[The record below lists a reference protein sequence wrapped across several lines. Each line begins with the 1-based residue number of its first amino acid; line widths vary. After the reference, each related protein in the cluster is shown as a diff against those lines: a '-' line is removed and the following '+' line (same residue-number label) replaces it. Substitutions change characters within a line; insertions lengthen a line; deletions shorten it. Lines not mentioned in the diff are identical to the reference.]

1 MTDVL
6 LLGEPMGLFS
16 ATEYGSLKEATSFNK
31 SVAGAEINVGIGL
44 SRLGHQVE
52 YISKLGKDPIGEFIF
67 EALEKEK
74 IGTDYVTFDE
84 INRTGI
90 MLKNK
95 VKDADPDTAYYRK
108 GSAFSTLSIKEVEK
122 IDFSKVKVL
131 HVTGIPPALS
141 ESVREV
147 TEFLMKQAKAA
158 GTFIT
163 FDPNLR
169 PALWSSTDEM
179 LSVLN
184 TLAHYADVVLP
195 GISEG
200 ETLMGSSDSEDIA
213 RFYHDKGAKVVITK
227 SGSEGA
233 YVSEKG
239 KATVNVPGFKVLEV
253 VDTVGAGDGFAVGI
267 LHAYLEGLDW
277 KAAAKHAN
285 AIGSLQ
291 VQHAGDNEGLPTKT
305 ILKEYIAKQNR

>member
-16 ATEYGSLKEATSFNK
+16 ATGYGSLKEAMTFNK

-52 YISKLGKDPIGEFIF
+52 YITKLGKDPIGEFIF
-67 EALEKEK
+67 EALQKEA
-74 IGTDYVTFDE
+74 IGTNFVTFDE
-84 INRTGI
+84 DHNTGL

-95 VKDADPDTAYYRK
+95 VKDDDPDTAYYRK
-108 GSAFSTLSIKEVEK
+108 SSAFSTLSKKDVEN
-122 IDFSKVKVL
+122 IDFNNIKVL

-141 ESVREV
+141 PSVREAV
-147 TEFLMKQAKAA
+147 EYLMQKAKKA

-169 PALWSSTDEM
+169 PALWESTQEM
-179 LSVLN
+179 LEVLN
-184 TLAHYADVVLP
+184 ALAKYADVVLP

-200 ETLMGSSDSEDIA
+200 ETLVGSSDVEAIA
-213 RFYHDKGAKVVITK
+213 QFYKKNGADVVITK
-227 SGSEGA
+227 SGSQGA
-233 YVSEKG
+233 YVTEKS
-239 KATVNVPGFKVLEV
+239 KETINVSGFKVEKV
-253 VDTVGAGDGFAVGI
+253 IDTVGAGDGFAVGI
-267 LHAYLEGLDW
+267 LHAYLEGLNW
-277 KAAAKHAN
+277 KEAATYAN

-291 VQHAGDNEGLPTKT
+291 VQHAGDNEGLPTKEV
-305 ILKEYIAKQNR
+305 LNQYVEQNKK

>member
-44 SRLGHQVE
+44 SRLGHTVQ
-52 YISKLGKDPIGEFIF
+52 YISKLGKDPIGEYIY

-84 INRTGI
+84 VHRTGL

-95 VKDADPDTAYYRK
+95 VKDDDPDTAYYRK
-108 GSAFSTLSIKEVEK
+108 GSAFSTLSVEDVNQ
-122 IDFSKVKVL
+122 IDFDQIKVL

-141 ESVREV
+141 ASVREV
-147 TEFLMKQAKAA
+147 TEHLMKKAKEA

-169 PALWSSTDEM
+169 PALWASTEEM
-179 LSVLN
+179 LEVLN
-184 TLAHYADVVLP
+184 TLSTYADVVLP
-195 GISEG
+195 GVSEG
-200 ETLMGSSDSEDIA
+200 ETLMGSSKIEDIA
-213 RFYHDKGAKVVITK
+213 HFYHEKGAKIVITK
-227 SGSEGA
+227 SGSQGA
-233 YVSEKG
+233 FVSEKG
-239 KATVNVPGFKVLEV
+239 HETVNVPGFKVKEV
-253 VDTVGAGDGFAVGI
+253 IDTVGAGDGFAVGI
-267 LHAYLEGLDW
+267 LHAYLEGLSW
-277 KAAAKHAN
+277 KEAAKHAN

-291 VQHAGDNEGLPTKT
+291 VQHAGDNEGLPTKEVLT
-305 ILKEYIAKQNR
+305 TYLNDHS

>member
-1 MTDVL
+1 MADVL

-16 ATEYGSLKEATSFNK
+16 ATEYGSLKETVSFNK

-52 YISKLGKDPIGEFIF
+52 YITKLGKDPIGEFIYD
-67 EALEKEK
+67 ALRKESL
-74 IGTDYVTFDE
+74 GTNYVAFDGAHT
-84 INRTGI
+84 TGL

-95 VKDADPDTAYYRK
+95 VKNDDPDTAYYRK
-108 GSAFSTLSIKEVEK
+108 SSAFSTLSVKDVEK
-122 IDFSKVKVL
+122 IEFDSVKVL

-141 ESVREV
+141 YSVREAV
-147 TEFLMKQAKAA
+147 EYLMQKAKNV

-169 PALWSSTDEM
+169 PSLWNSTGEM
-179 LSVLN
+179 FEVLN
-184 TLAHYADVVLP
+184 GLAKYADVVLP

-200 ETLMGSSDSEDIA
+200 EILVGSTDVETIA
-213 RFYHDKGAKVVITK
+213 QFYIENGARVVITK

-239 KATVNVPGFKVLEV
+239 KETINVSGFKVAEV
-253 VDTVGAGDGFAVGI
+253 IDTVGAGDGFAVGI
-267 LHAYLEGLDW
+267 LHAYLEGLSW
-277 KAAAKHAN
+277 EEAAMYAN

-291 VQHAGDNEGLPTKT
+291 VQHAGDNEGLPTGEELTHYLNKHS
-305 ILKEYIAKQNR
+305 R

>member
-16 ATEYGSLKEATSFNK
+16 ATGYGSLKEAMTFNK

-52 YISKLGKDPIGEFIF
+52 YITKLGKDPIGEFIF
-67 EALEKEK
+67 EALQKEA
-74 IGTDYVTFDE
+74 IGTNFVTFDE
-84 INRTGI
+84 DHNTGL

-95 VKDADPDTAYYRK
+95 VKDDDPDTAYYRK
-108 GSAFSTLSIKEVEK
+108 SSAFSMLSKKDVEN
-122 IDFSKVKVL
+122 IDFNNIKVL

-141 ESVREV
+141 PSVREAV
-147 TEFLMKQAKAA
+147 EYLMQKAKKA

-169 PALWSSTDEM
+169 PALWKSTQEM
-179 LSVLN
+179 LKVLN
-184 TLAHYADVVLP
+184 ALANYADVVLP

-200 ETLMGSSDSEDIA
+200 ETLVGSSDVEAIA
-213 RFYHDKGAKVVITK
+213 QFYIKNGADVVITK
-227 SGSEGA
+227 SGSQGA
-233 YVSEKG
+233 YVTEKS
-239 KATVNVPGFKVLEV
+239 KETINVSGFKVEKV
-253 VDTVGAGDGFAVGI
+253 IDTVGAGDGFAVGI
-267 LHAYLEGLDW
+267 LHAYLEGLNW
-277 KAAAKHAN
+277 KEAATYAN

-291 VQHAGDNEGLPTKT
+291 VQHAGDNEGLPTKEV
-305 ILKEYIAKQNR
+305 LNQYVEQNKK